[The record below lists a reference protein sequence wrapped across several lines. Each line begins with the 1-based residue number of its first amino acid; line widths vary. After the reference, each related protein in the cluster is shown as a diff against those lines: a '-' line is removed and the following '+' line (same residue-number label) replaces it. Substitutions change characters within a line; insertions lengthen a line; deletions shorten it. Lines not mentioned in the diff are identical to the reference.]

1 MANPQPDQ
9 FTRISNELMVHLPKY
24 KFNGTQLRIVLVLI
38 RYTYGF
44 SRKECELSLTYLAK
58 ATGIN
63 KEQVKREL
71 DKLIKL
77 NVVLVTKETDFH
89 HSRELSFNKNYDT
102 WVKIETKPRG
112 KQGSKKLTVSGKDHC
127 EGSKKLTLGV
137 SKLDH
142 QERNSFK
149 ESIKETTKGKE
160 AEDVTELIHYQKIID
175 SYNSICTG
183 LPKAIKATENR
194 KTHIRARW
202 VQFSGSIEF
211 FESYFRE
218 VSQSAFLNGNNN
230 RRWKADFDWLFNEAN
245 MVKVLEGKY
254 SKKTGGNGSDLADKQ
269 MEQLVKMGEKV

>member
-9 FTRISNELMVHLPKY
+9 FTRISNELMDQLPKY
-24 KFNGTQLRIVLVLI
+24 KFNGTQLRIVIVLI

-44 SRKECELSLTYLAK
+44 NRKECELSLTYLAK

-77 NVVLVTKETDFH
+77 NVVLVAKETNFH

-112 KQGSKKLTVSGKDHC
+112 KRGSKKLTVSEKDHP
-127 EGSKKLTLGV
+127 EGSKKLTLTV
-137 SKLDH
+137 SELDH
-142 QERNSFK
+142 QERHSFK
-149 ESIKETTKGKE
+149 DIFKDTKGKE
-160 AEDVTELIHYQKIID
+160 VEDVTELIHYQKIVD
-175 SYNSICTG
+175 YYNSICLE
-183 LPKAIKATENR
+183 LPKVIKLTENR

-202 VQFSGSIEF
+202 TQFKGNLEF
-211 FESYFRE
+211 FESYFKT
-218 VSQSAFLNGNNN
+218 VSESPFLNGRNN
-230 RRWKADFDWLFNEAN
+230 RNWKADFDWLFNEAN

-254 SKKTGGNGSDLADKQ
+254 NNKSRGDSQDLADKQ

>member
-1 MANPQPDQ
+1 MANPQKENGYSP
-9 FTRISNELMVHLPKY
+9 IANEILDKVSTLPL
-24 KFNGTQLRIVLVLI
+24 NGTQFRIIMVVW

-44 SRKECELSLTYLAK
+44 SRKEHELAEKFIAK
-58 ATGIN
+58 VAKIHE
-63 KEQVKREL
+63 KQVHREL
-71 DKLIKL
+71 LKLIKFKIV
-77 NVVLVTKETDFH
+77 NVVKTPSFNSPRIVG
-89 HSRELSFNKNYDT
+89 FNKNYDEWEVT
-102 WVKIETKPRG
+102 
-112 KQGSKKLTVSGKDHC
+112 KKLPGSEKDGKT
-127 EGSKKLTLGV
+127 GSELVTQDKQDLKT
-137 SKLDH
+137 
-142 QERNSFK
+142 N
-149 ESIKETTKGKE
+149 IKTTTKGKE

-202 VQFSGSIEF
+202 VQFGGSIEF

-254 SKKTGGNGSDLADKQ
+254 NKKTGGNGPDLADKQ